1 MYIRSKDALININ
14 NILSYEI
21 IDDKI
26 LRLWIYPGESMIECR
41 IDNLN
46 KYTNKYYSNY
56 TIFDLLERQGFLKI
70 NDTEAINLNMISAIN
85 LSENKLFIT
94 YKIIVKVVWKE
105 HSIDKNMP
113 NYYMTEIKNKSKIS
127 SKLDDFMID
136 SIYNQ

>member
-1 MYIRSKDALININ
+1 MYIRSKDVLININ

-26 LRLWIYPGESMIECR
+26 LRLWIYPGESMIECS
-41 IDNLN
+41 INNLN
-46 KYTNKYYSNY
+46 KYTNKYYSSY
-56 TIFDLLERQGFLKI
+56 TIFDLLEHQGFLKI

-94 YKIIVKVVWKE
+94 YKIIVKVIWKE
-105 HSIDKNMP
+105 HSINKNMP

>member
-26 LRLWIYPGESMIECR
+26 LRLWIYPGESMIECS
-41 IDNLN
+41 INNLN

-56 TIFDLLERQGFLKI
+56 TIFDLLEHQGFLKI

-105 HSIDKNMP
+105 HNIDKNMP

>member
-26 LRLWIYPGESMIECR
+26 LRLWIYPGESMIECN

-46 KYTNKYYSNY
+46 KYTNKYYSSY
-56 TIFDLLERQGFLKI
+56 TIFDLLEHQGFLKI

-94 YKIIVKVVWKE
+94 YKIIVKVIWKE
-105 HSIDKNMP
+105 HSINKNMP

-136 SIYNQ
+136 SICNQ

>member
-26 LRLWIYPGESMIECR
+26 LRLWIYPGESMIECS

-46 KYTNKYYSNY
+46 KYTNKYYSSY
-56 TIFDLLERQGFLKI
+56 TIFDLLEHQGFLKI

-85 LSENKLFIT
+85 LSENKLFIAH
-94 YKIIVKVVWKE
+94 KIIVKVVWKE
-105 HSIDKNMP
+105 HSINKNMP

-127 SKLDDFMID
+127 SKLDDFMIG
-136 SIYNQ
+136 SICNQ

>member
-26 LRLWIYPGESMIECR
+26 LRLWIYPGESMIECS

-46 KYTNKYYSNY
+46 KYTNKYYSSY
-56 TIFDLLERQGFLKI
+56 TIFDLLEHQGFLKI

-94 YKIIVKVVWKE
+94 YKIIVKVIWKE
-105 HSIDKNMP
+105 HSINKNMP